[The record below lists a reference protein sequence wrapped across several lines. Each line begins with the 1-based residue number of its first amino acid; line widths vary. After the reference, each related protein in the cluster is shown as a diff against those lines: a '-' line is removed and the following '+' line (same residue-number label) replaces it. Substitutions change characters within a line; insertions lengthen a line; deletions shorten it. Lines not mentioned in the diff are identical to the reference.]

1 MAKPKTR
8 KEPITVDMLKAMW
21 TRSIPDS
28 GQVIGNVSDRCDE
41 LIKLKCSDI
50 TINAESMLMWPPVR
64 QISTGRD
71 PSLLWDSDKD
81 LSSENVGKI
90 FCNGWFI
97 SYITWEGVYGISRS
111 KAGLKLRKGEQ
122 GEGLRARKRR

>member
-1 MAKPKTR
+1 MKYPHS
-8 KEPITVDMLKAMW
+8 
-21 TRSIPDS
+21 RS
-28 GQVIGNVSDRCDE
+28 RCDE

-71 PSLLWDSDKD
+71 LSLLWDSDKD
-81 LSSENVGKI
+81 LPSENVGKI

-97 SYITWEGVYGISRS
+97 SYITCLGEYLGPSMGGCLGEYLGPRQ
-111 KAGLKLRKGEQ
+111 ARNCLKVKR
-122 GEGLRARKRR
+122 EGLRARKKR